1 VLLDGTG
8 AAIAA
13 NKVDGVRA
21 ALCADAATAAGAR
34 TWNDANVLALSL
46 RTTSEAELLEILDA
60 WFAGEPSA
68 ESEDRTN
75 VDHVREIERD
85 RR

>member
-1 VLLDGTG
+1 MSGPNPPEWDPE
-8 AAIAA
+8 AA
-13 NKVDGVRA
+13 D
-21 ALCADAATAAGAR
+21 
-34 TWNDANVLALSL
+34 S
-46 RTTSEAELLEILDA
+46 
-60 WFAGEPSA
+60 AGEPSA